1 MLELDIVSVPG
12 FVLFSVDLTAGY
24 PIVTSRNFSL
34 ICIGKLEI
42 ILNLYKMLCY
52 GKPYPFIK
60 PSPSVYEAIVICQ
73 SSTCAEAFYSN
84 AKYARISH

>member
-24 PIVTSRNFSL
+24 RNFSL
-34 ICIGKLEI
+34 ICMGKLEI

-60 PSPSVYEAIVICQ
+60 PSSVYEAIVIYQ
-73 SSTCAEAFYSN
+73 SSTCA
-84 AKYARISH
+84 